1 MKIELSS
8 EELNKEDVKKIKEI
22 CEQNLLSC
30 YQCGKCSA
38 GCPAADVMDLLP
50 HQVIRFAQLGLIDE
64 ILESKTIWI
73 CASCITCTARC
84 PRGVDLAKIM
94 EALRQVVLRKKTDYV
109 NINEINQELLEKLP
123 AIALVGNFR
132 KLTI

>member
-50 HQVIRFAQLGLIDE
+50 HQVVRFAQLGLIDE

-73 CASCITCTARC
+73 CASCITCTASC
-84 PRGVDLAKIM
+84 PRGMDLAKIM
-94 EALRQVVLRKKTDYV
+94 EALRQVVLRKKTNYV

>member
-73 CASCITCTARC
+73 CASCITCTASC

>member
-50 HQVIRFAQLGLIDE
+50 HQVVRLAQLGLIDE

-73 CASCITCTARC
+73 CASCITCTASC

>member
-8 EELNKEDVKKIKEI
+8 EELNKGDVKKIKEI

-38 GCPAADVMDLLP
+38 GCPEADVMDLLP
-50 HQVIRFAQLGLIDE
+50 HQVVRLAQLGLIDE

>member
-8 EELNKEDVKKIKEI
+8 KELNKEDVKKIKEI

-50 HQVIRFAQLGLIDE
+50 HQVVRLAQLGLIDE
-64 ILESKTIWI
+64 ILKSKTIWI

-84 PRGVDLAKIM
+84 PKGVDLAKIM